1 VKVKTAQS
9 PWPDNLAT
17 KIGVAVYC
25 NDAQSDFNLLKNRGL
40 RCDSLKK
47 VCTLATTCGER
58 LSSGIWKSPNHR
70 VARPIATRLENTES
84 GKEKISGSDTGN
96 SHQARIGLK

>member
-1 VKVKTAQS
+1 MKIKAAPGS
-9 PWPDNLAT
+9 LAR
-17 KIGVAVYC
+17 KSYNENRVAVYD
-25 NDAQSDFNLLKNRGL
+25 DAQSDFNLLRNRGF

-47 VCTLATTCGER
+47 ICKLATTCGDR
-58 LSSGIWKSPNHR
+58 LSSGIWKSPSHW

-96 SHQARIGLK
+96 SHQARIGLR

>member
-1 VKVKTAQS
+1 MADRVKVKTAQS

-25 NDAQSDFNLLKNRGL
+25 DDAQSDFNLLRNRGL

-47 VCTLATTCGER
+47 ICKLATTCGD
-58 LSSGIWKSPNHR
+58 LLCSGIWKSTSHW
-70 VARPIATRLENTES
+70 ASRPIGTRLDHTQS
-84 GKEKISGSDTGN
+84 SAHKN
-96 SHQARIGLK
+96 SARDNMNS